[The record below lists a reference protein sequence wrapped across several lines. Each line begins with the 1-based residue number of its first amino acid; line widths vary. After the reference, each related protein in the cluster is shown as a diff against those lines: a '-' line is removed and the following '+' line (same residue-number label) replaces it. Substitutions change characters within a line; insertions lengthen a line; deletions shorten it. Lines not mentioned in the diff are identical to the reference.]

1 MSASFHGCELK
12 RDKSHI
18 CGLWMLIAAALR
30 YVRGAVER
38 LEWGRRGDRASL
50 GRSARF
56 QRCCKNTHLS
66 AWKGSAV
73 FYQNITSPKPSS
85 SPGAHGTRGYLTTS
99 AEVHC
104 KGISVVLNPARSLCW
119 TGQASLGALLGLKA
133 SFSLSTNDPLDF
145 ELFKPCRQRQECCQA
160 RSVTST
166 GRWCHPACKWLTSA
180 GLSWALSTDIDTPI
194 LWLPGDNQK
203 VQLFLILI
211 NPL

>member
-1 MSASFHGCELK
+1 MRQTTFGVLWMSASFHGCELK

-119 TGQASLGALLGLKA
+119 TSQASLGALLGLKA

-145 ELFKPCRQRQECCQA
+145 
-160 RSVTST
+160 V
-166 GRWCHPACKWLTSA
+166 
-180 GLSWALSTDIDTPI
+180 WALQTVPSAAGM
-194 LWLPGDNQK
+194 LPGTLGD
-203 VQLFLILI
+203 I
-211 NPL
+211 NGAVVSPSL